1 MDEDYPAGPE
11 ITEPLPERSNWR
23 GSESSTLENDVYV
36 WRYTLIVVHARNEW
50 MNECCLW
57 QINNDDAD
65 DDYPTIN
72 YKRHIQ
78 ETIVVIIILLL
89 FHCDGNKETNQCWRF
104 GRGCFWVVK
113 WQVSKQ
119 NNLEQSKV
127 DKNRIMNDN

>member
-1 MDEDYPAGPE
+1 
-11 ITEPLPERSNWR
+11 
-23 GSESSTLENDVYV
+23 
-36 WRYTLIVVHARNEW
+36 

-89 FHCDGNKETNQCWRF
+89 FHCDGNKETNQCWHF